1 MYLIQLTMGPML
13 IENKDQANYSFDTIS
28 ACINTKKNEI
38 VYLETIFL
46 NGCVVLLLFPIVL
59 LAIPRFLFF
68 QPNPKYVFLEP

>member
-1 MYLIQLTMGPML
+1 MGFML
-13 IENKDQANYSFDTIS
+13 IENKDQTNYSFDTIS

-59 LAIPRFLFF
+59 QFLGFTSSNLIPSMCFF
-68 QPNPKYVFLEP
+68 NLDAA